1 MREEEKEGL
10 LGNQPRVAMA
20 FSRVQLSQS
29 GPTVGWKRLAQDVM
43 SALRKRSCSSDN
55 SALRRTSHLMNIH

>member
-1 MREEEKEGL
+1 M
-10 LGNQPRVAMA
+10 LGNQPGVAMA

-29 GPTVGWKRLAQDVM
+29 GPTVGWKRLVQDVM
-43 SALRKRSCSSDN
+43 SALRKRSRSDN